1 MSLNLHETRYC
12 CNNASKN
19 EIVFL
24 CQLVAAFTI
33 LIAAVLNLSLSD
45 RDKELWATL
54 AGAAFTYLIPNPKT
68 HHKHRNEPIYSDPT
82 KQLQH
87 ELSPQQYSIELHDET
102 SRTD

>member
-1 MSLNLHETRYC
+1 MSSSPHEIRYC
-12 CNNASKN
+12 NNSVSKG
-19 EIVFL
+19 EIIFL

-33 LIAAVLNLSLSD
+33 LIAAVFNLSLGD

-68 HHKHRNEPIYSDPT
+68 HHKHRHESVYDDTT
-82 KQLQH
+82 KQRQY
-87 ELSPQQYSIELHDET
+87 ELSPQQYGIEFHDEV